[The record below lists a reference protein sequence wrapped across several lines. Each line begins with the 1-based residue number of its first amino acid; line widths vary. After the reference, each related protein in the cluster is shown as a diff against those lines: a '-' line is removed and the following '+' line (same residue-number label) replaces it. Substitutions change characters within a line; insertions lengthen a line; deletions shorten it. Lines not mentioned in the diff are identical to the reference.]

1 MIRSR
6 FSPIAGIIT
15 MDANLNRF
23 SGVRS
28 TLTPILERSVM
39 PSRGRVGMHPSGHLK
54 TRATPRG
61 ALLMVVLVLA
71 FALNACSQPRPPQ
84 TQNVVSAVTYHAARS
99 VSRETASTKVL
110 PVRLSIP
117 AIGVDAP
124 IEAVGVTTTGDLAI
138 PAQNPWQDVG
148 WYSSGPLP
156 GELGSSVI
164 DGHLDRPGGY
174 PAVFWRLRDLNV
186 GNEVIVID
194 TQGKTLHFRVTAIE
208 YYPPKYA
215 PVEQIFANQGARYL
229 NLITCA
235 GDWIPSQHQTTLRL
249 VVYTTME

>member
-6 FSPIAGIIT
+6 FSPIVGIIT

-23 SGVRS
+23 SGVRAD
-28 TLTPILERSVM
+28 LTPTLERSFMLSHAGVVM
-39 PSRGRVGMHPSGHLK
+39 HLWGRLK
-54 TRATPRG
+54 TTATPGG

-71 FALNACSQPRPPQ
+71 FALNACSQPHPPQ

-124 IEAVGVTTTGDLAI
+124 IEAVGVTTAGDLAI
-138 PAQNPWQDVG
+138 PAQNQWQDVG

-174 PAVFWRLRDLNV
+174 PAVFWRLRDLSV

-215 PVEQIFANQGARYL
+215 PIEQIFANQSGRYL
-229 NLITCA
+229 NLITCS

-249 VVYTTME
+249 VVYTTLE